1 MPACDLITSEI
12 KLTLNLKACHI
23 HLLREITDTGYI
35 GLMYLVY
42 VRQTARTSTSCSMET
57 HLEASEPLTTLWSQ
71 RQRRESTFTHFTVKR
86 ETQRLGHNHS
96 VGCVLVS
103 TSYTDHALHV
113 VEQSH
118 SPMTLKTPYFP
129 PCDWTFPGEFR
140 PGMYSWWRSN
150 CNSCE
155 GKSLSNERRGN
166 AGEALSLT
174 IACSQQFADQNAY
187 SGMHG
192 LVVVVIYGTIWG
204 VCAFHSGLQSSNECS
219 HQAPSL
225 RLVIPGKLWAEFKV
239 RSKAVVHCKKE
250 LVVCFNFEKLVS
262 GLP

>member
-1 MPACDLITSEI
+1 MRFNYKWDQAHFKSESLPHSSIERNNRYWIYWIDVLGVCTADSSHIYLLFYGNTSGG
-12 KLTLNLKACHI
+12 KRAPNDAVT
-23 HLLREITDTGYI
+23 
-35 GLMYLVY
+35 
-42 VRQTARTSTSCSMET
+42 
-57 HLEASEPLTTLWSQ
+57 
-71 RQRRESTFTHFTVKR
+71 TFTHFTVKR